1 MRQGGGREEELWKK
15 WQKKINLGQKVAIFK
30 TLQESGKCW
39 KTAISRCQ
47 GGDRMKIFLK
57 SSILLGGPKM
67 ALGRT
72 TYYGGNQ
79 PMDIPPFPPLPTYAP
94 PFLPLLFGLP
104 LVAVAAW
111 TERPQGGRK
120 FSRRRTEK
128 ILYFKKEGRIF
139 CRSTFFLSFF
149 IFWLSRL
156 VLPEQPPPP
165 REIPNQ
171 IDRKLD

>member
-1 MRQGGGREEELWKK
+1 MMLASLLFPLPLFCVRVCGVRRGPFSTVASPPIRGHQKNRRKGGPKNRDWVGVKKYGFREGDNFMRQGGGREEELWKK

-79 PMDIPPFPPLPTYAP
+79 PMDIPPPPPPLPTYAP
-94 PFLPLLFGLP
+94 PF
-104 LVAVAAW
+104 
-111 TERPQGGRK
+111 
-120 FSRRRTEK
+120 
-128 ILYFKKEGRIF
+128 
-139 CRSTFFLSFF
+139 
-149 IFWLSRL
+149 
-156 VLPEQPPPP
+156 PPPLP
-165 REIPNQ
+165 SSAGGGSS
-171 IDRKLD
+171 LD